1 MTTYLATG
9 RSKGIFSIND
19 QSTVKGLGIHKA
31 EWSHDAT
38 CDWLRSRNSPIILSS
53 PGSRD
58 TSANNSIFRD
68 SLEVYKQ
75 NNRINHSNT
84 FIDVFIYLKD
94 WWGCV
99 KWWHFYAFFF
109 RAFYFQYNYQK
120 GKTKEEERRSRFA
133 LSQLKYGQIQWPV
146 SWDTFSFLRGWTV
159 TRRL

>member
-9 RSKGIFSIND
+9 GSNGIFGTND
-19 QSTVKGLGIHKA
+19 RSTGKGLGIHKA
-31 EWSHDAT
+31 EWSQDAT

-99 KWWHFYAFFF
+99 KWWHFYAFYLFF
-109 RAFYFQYNYQK
+109 LELFIFSTT
-120 GKTKEEERRSRFA
+120 TKREKQRKRREGAGLLWASWSVVRF
-133 LSQLKYGQIQWPV
+133 SGQWAETP
-146 SWDTFSFLRGWTV
+146 FPF
-159 TRRL
+159 